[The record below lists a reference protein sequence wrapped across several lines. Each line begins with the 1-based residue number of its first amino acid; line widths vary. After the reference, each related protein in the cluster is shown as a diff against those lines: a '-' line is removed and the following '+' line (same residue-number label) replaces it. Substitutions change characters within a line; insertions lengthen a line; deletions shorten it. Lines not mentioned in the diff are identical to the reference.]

1 MASFEEINK
10 YLSDNIRE
18 VNGRIDEYEAE
29 RLQYFVD
36 ALYSMLDAAPREWD
50 PREEDN
56 LQVDMAA
63 IQIYYK
69 NIFIEMRYIIPVGDS
84 ISEYLDVQFFY
95 KGVEE
100 CFSLIHNKL
109 EIYEEFFMQKLFE
122 IIDRGIARLKYN
134 RILEG

>member
-1 MASFEEINK
+1 MSFFEINN
-10 YLSDNIRE
+10 YLNTNVRE
-18 VNGRIDEYEAE
+18 VNSRIDEYEEE

-36 ALYSMLDAAPREWD
+36 ALYSMLDEAPRDWD
-50 PREEDN
+50 PRKEYN

-63 IQIYYK
+63 IQLYYK

>member
-1 MASFEEINK
+1 MNFEEINN
-10 YLSDNIRE
+10 YLNTNVRKVVKRYEKIRE
-18 VNGRIDEYEAE
+18 E

-36 ALYSMLDAAPREWD
+36 ALYSMLDEAPRDWD

-63 IQIYYK
+63 IQLYYK
-69 NIFIEMRYIIPVGDS
+69 NIFIEMRYIVPVGDS
-84 ISEYLDVQFFY
+84 ISEYLDIQFFY

-109 EIYEEFFMQKLFE
+109 EIYEDAFMQKLFE

-134 RILEG
+134 KIMEK